1 MLPCTVYEYMNS
13 RILALLVAIIS
24 HLSMNES
31 NQSTARVGGR
41 SRDDDNVRVE
51 KKEKAQH
58 AQCTKHEA
66 RKNG

>member
-1 MLPCTVYEYMNS
+1 
-13 RILALLVAIIS
+13 
-24 HLSMNES
+24 MNES

-51 KKEKAQH
+51 NKEKAQH

>member
-1 MLPCTVYEYMNS
+1 MNS

-31 NQSTARVGGR
+31 KNQSTARVGGR

-58 AQCTKHEA
+58 AQCTKHE
-66 RKNG
+66 RMDE